1 MMMAEEKGKKTNER
15 RWWQRISFK
24 KLNRKYVFLMSHEET
39 MEPIVDFRV
48 NLMNIII
55 ITIASIVFLIA
66 ITTVI
71 IAFTPLREYI
81 PGYTDTSLKR
91 ELYALN
97 RRADSIEQDLRRKD
111 IYFNNM
117 KLVIEGYDFN
127 SDSMA
132 QNNIYTPWTSFDID
146 TIEIRKSAQDSVLRA
161 EFEKENMYNLSD
173 LGNLIKTVQY
183 KEAAKFFTPIT
194 GRVVLPYDP
203 VNGHYGI
210 DIASTENQVIK
221 ATLDGTVVYSSWT
234 LDFGY
239 TLGIQHENNYFS
251 TYKHNATLLKK
262 EGDFV
267 KAGEAIAIVGE
278 SGEKVSGQHLHF
290 ELWHNGV
297 SVNPADYINFE
308 KGEGE

>member
-1 MMMAEEKGKKTNER
+1 MTKEQGKNIGKR

-97 RRADSIEQDLRRKD
+97 RRADSIEQDLHRKD
-111 IYFNNM
+111 VYFNNL
-117 KLVIEGYDFN
+117 KFVIEGYDFDK
-127 SDSMA
+127 DSLGTADIYSPMA
-132 QNNIYTPWTSFDID
+132 TFDID
-146 TIEIRKSAQDSVLRA
+146 TIALHRSAQDSALRA
-161 EFEKENMYNLSD
+161 EFEQDNMYNLPES
-173 LGNLIKTVQY
+173 NEYIKTTLHP
-183 KEAAKFFTPIT
+183 EAAKFFTPIT
-194 GRVVLPYDP
+194 GVVILPYDP
-203 VNGHYGI
+203 SNGHYGV
-210 DIASTENQVIK
+210 DIASAENQVIK
-221 ATLDGTVVYSSWT
+221 ATLDGTVVYASWT

-239 TLGIQHENNYFS
+239 TIGIQHDNNYFS

-262 EGDFV
+262 EGDYV

-278 SGEKVSGQHLHF
+278 SGEDVKGQHLHF
-290 ELWHNGV
+290 ELWHNGM
-297 SVNPADYINFE
+297 SVNPQEYINFE
-308 KGEGE
+308 KGEGS

>member
-1 MMMAEEKGKKTNER
+1 MTMAEEKGKKTNKR
-15 RWWQRISFK
+15 HWWKRVSFK

-55 ITIASIVFLIA
+55 IAIASIVFLIA

-91 ELYALN
+91 ELYVLN
-97 RRADSIEQDLRRKD
+97 RRADSIEEDLHRKD
-111 IYFNNM
+111 VYFNNL

-127 SDSMA
+127 NDSLGVTD
-132 QNNIYTPWTSFDID
+132 IYTPMATFDID
-146 TIEIRKSAQDSVLRA
+146 TIELRRSAQDSALRA
-161 EFEKENMYNLSD
+161 EFEQDNMYNLPAD
-173 LGNLIKTVQY
+173 EFIKTTLHP
-183 KEAAKFFTPIT
+183 EAAKFFTPIT
-194 GRVVLPYDP
+194 GMVILPYDP
-203 VNGHYGI
+203 SNGHYGI
-210 DIASTENQVIK
+210 DIASQENQVIK
-221 ATLDGTVVYSSWT
+221 ATLDGTVIYSSWT

-239 TLGIQHENNYFS
+239 TLGIQHDNNYFS

-262 EGDFV
+262 EGDYV

-278 SGEKVSGQHLHF
+278 SGEQVTGQHLHF

-308 KGEGE
+308 QEEGD

>member
-1 MMMAEEKGKKTNER
+1 MTKEQGKNTGKR

-97 RRADSIEQDLRRKD
+97 RRADSIEQDLHRKD
-111 IYFNNM
+111 VYFNNL
-117 KLVIEGYDFN
+117 KLVIEGYDFDK
-127 SDSMA
+127 DSLGTADIYSPMA
-132 QNNIYTPWTSFDID
+132 TFDID
-146 TIEIRKSAQDSVLRA
+146 TIALHRSAQDSALRA
-161 EFEKENMYNLSD
+161 EFEQDNMYNLPES
-173 LGNLIKTVQY
+173 NEYIKTTLHP
-183 KEAAKFFTPIT
+183 EGAKFFTPIT
-194 GRVVLPYDP
+194 GVVILPYDP
-203 VNGHYGI
+203 SNGHYGV
-210 DIASTENQVIK
+210 DIASAENQVIK
-221 ATLDGTVVYSSWT
+221 ATLDGTVVYASWT

-239 TLGIQHENNYFS
+239 TIGIQHDNNYFS

-262 EGDFV
+262 EGDYV

-278 SGEKVSGQHLHF
+278 SGEDVKGQHLHF
-290 ELWHNGV
+290 ELWHNGM
-297 SVNPADYINFE
+297 SVNPQEYINFE
-308 KGEGE
+308 KGEGS